1 MILEPPIVLA
11 YHEAGHAVTAEALV
25 PGSVDL
31 AVIYPWKFGVE
42 RRTRDTVACVNFT
55 ASDCFTW
62 VEFVVVTYAGK
73 WADNLFGHPDETR
86 LSGDMSDVQRAL
98 SSGWVN
104 KYQLGALSKK
114 SKRTVKKNK
123 DVIER
128 LANVLSC
135 EMLLTGDQVRSI
147 IMDV

>member
-1 MILEPPIVLA
+1 
-11 YHEAGHAVTAEALV
+11 
-25 PGSVDL
+25 
-31 AVIYPWKFGVE
+31 
-42 RRTRDTVACVNFT
+42 
-55 ASDCFTW
+55 
-62 VEFVVVTYAGK
+62 
-73 WADNLFGHPDETR
+73 
-86 LSGDMSDVQRAL
+86 MSDVQRAL